1 MIMILDPL
9 SSKLPDDITQNWS
22 SATAAYEISRKFTYR
37 MHLKREKIYKEIDNI
52 MWIVAI
58 YTIVTFYCHNPLSLN
73 VIGHVDRF

>member
-9 SSKLPDDITQNWS
+9 SSKLPDDITMNWS

-37 MHLKREKIYKEIDNI
+37 MHLKREKIYNEVDNI
-52 MWIVAI
+52 KWTVASYI
-58 YTIVTFYCHNPLSLN
+58 IVTFYYHNLLSLN